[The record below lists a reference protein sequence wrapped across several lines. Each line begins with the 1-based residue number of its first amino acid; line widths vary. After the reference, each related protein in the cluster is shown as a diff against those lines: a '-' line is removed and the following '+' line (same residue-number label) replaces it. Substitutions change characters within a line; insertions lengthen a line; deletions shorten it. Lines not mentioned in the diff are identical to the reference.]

1 MMTSNNIKNIFI
13 LAQLSDGTFMQFA
26 INKNNKNT
34 YLSVINTLENGL
46 KLIEADFS
54 DTIKIE
60 EPLAIYTEDET
71 VH

>member
-1 MMTSNNIKNIFI
+1 MITSEDIKYIFI
-13 LAQLSDGTFMQFA
+13 LAKLKNGDFFQFA
-26 INKNNKNT
+26 IDKNNKNT

-54 DTIKIE
+54 GTLKVE

-71 VH
+71 IH